1 MQSIVLSSLLV
12 ILAYLLGSIPTG
24 YLFGRYLQDIDI
36 REHGSGST
44 GATNVLRT
52 LGKGPAIAVLSIDIL
67 KGAAAVWLVKLV
79 YLFFD
84 WLPPLWQPWLIVTVG
99 LVAIFGHSRSVW
111 LNFSGGKSVATSIGV
126 IMVMNPLAALT
137 TLGAFGVTLAIT
149 RIVSLSSL
157 VGAVALNGFMLLGQP
172 LPYIVFGAIA
182 GIYVFVRHTSNI
194 KRLIDGTEP
203 SIGQKLPQ
211 Q

>member
-79 YLFFD
+79 YLFSD